1 MATMLC
7 KMDKNVNDPQ
17 RLKGETSYDITYMQ
31 NLKNYTNEFIYKTE
45 IDTQMQKTN
54 LLLSKGKGG
63 GKDKL

>member
-54 LLLSKGKGG
+54 LWLSKGKGG